1 MGSTVTAEVGQVHV
15 HALETEG
22 GVVGAGPAFNA
33 NISVL
38 CVCVCGGGDCDKNIH
53 VLFTHIM
60 T

>member
-22 GVVGAGPAFNA
+22 GVVGAGPAFDA

-38 CVCVCGGGDCDKNIH
+38 CGGGGGEIVIKTYYSH
-53 VLFTHIM
+53 TL
-60 T
+60 

>member
-22 GVVGAGPAFNA
+22 GVVGAGPAFDA

-38 CVCVCGGGDCDKNIH
+38 CVCVWGGDCG
-53 VLFTHIM
+53 
-60 T
+60 